1 MNDMEQVDIE
11 KMNDIKEELLKSSEE
26 FINEQVKTSQ
36 REKVEKLFRLVTDKY
51 DI

>member
-36 REKVEKLFRLVTDKY
+36 REKVEKLFRLVADKY